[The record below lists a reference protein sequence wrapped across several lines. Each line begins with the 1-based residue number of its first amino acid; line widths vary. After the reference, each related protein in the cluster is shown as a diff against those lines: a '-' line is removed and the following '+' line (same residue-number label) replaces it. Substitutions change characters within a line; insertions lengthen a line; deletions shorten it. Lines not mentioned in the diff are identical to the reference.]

1 MAGGETPLHDKMR
14 TIPTQGDD
22 AGIHNEVHHRA
33 VQGHERLR
41 LHVQVEKAEGRLV
54 ELPHLVMLPH
64 EGLHDA
70 DGIDILL
77 HDPVQGI
84 HLEKDPLE
92 EFRGAGDE
100 DRKEHAQHDHRHEE
114 DDTQFLMDEETHPEG
129 RYHVERRPEGS
140 PQQHLERI
148 LDAGHVGRHPRHQ
161 AGGGEL
167 VDIREREPLDVPIH
181 GEAQV
186 RRQAGAAVRCEPTR
200 QDAENETQAGNPHHH
215 RPIAVHIRQA
225 ARPDAL
231 VDDGRRHIRNQHP
244 HDHFQRGPQGCEQR
258 SSLVLLNL
266 SEYRPEHDLSFRA
279 CREIYRIP
287 SASSAASRSALRITK
302 EIVSSSPPWAA
313 EMMFTPYTPRA
324 E

>member
-1 MAGGETPLHDKMR
+1 MVEVDAAVGDGRNGLRRIVHIRFFVNHFRNTGGACRALGELDEDHGQHHERTQDRHDITEQGRELTGGKTPLHDEMR

-22 AGIHNEVHHRA
+22 AAVHDEVHYRA

-41 LHVQVEKAEGRLV
+41 FHVQVEKAESRLV

-84 HLEKDPLE
+84 HLEKDLLE
-92 EFRGAGDE
+92 EFRGTGNE
-100 DRKEHAQHDHRHEE
+100 DGEEDAQHDHRHEE

-161 AGGGEL
+161 AGGGEF

-181 GEAQV
+181 GETQV

-215 RPIAVHIRQA
+215 RPVPVDIRQA

-244 HDHFQRGPQGCEQR
+244 HDHFQRGP
-258 SSLVLLNL
+258 
-266 SEYRPEHDLSFRA
+266 
-279 CREIYRIP
+279 
-287 SASSAASRSALRITK
+287 
-302 EIVSSSPPWAA
+302 
-313 EMMFTPYTPRA
+313 
-324 E
+324 